1 MNRRRFVL
9 MGSSALASAL
19 LPMPALA
26 RRYLSLEQAQKL
38 MFVDQSLHA
47 VEVTLTPEQI
57 LQIEQASGVPVR
69 VPTLSAWRSGDGGWF
84 LVDEVIGKH
93 EFITWALALAPSG
106 AVRQVEI
113 LDYRE
118 SYGGEVRNR
127 RWREQFEGST
137 ALQLP
142 RFKEEIQNISGAT
155 LSCSHLTEGVRRLL
169 ATHDLVLK
177 HLAKG

>member
-1 MNRRRFVL
+1 

-19 LPMPALA
+19 LPLPVLA

-38 MFVDQSLHA
+38 MFADQGLQA
-47 VEVTLTPEQI
+47 VEVTLTPEQS
-57 LQIEQASGVPVR
+57 LQIEQASGVSVR
-69 VPTLSAWRSGDGGWF
+69 VPELSAWRSSDGGWF

-93 EFITWALALAPSG
+93 EYITWALALDPSG

-137 ALQLP
+137 ASQLP
-142 RFKEEIQNISGAT
+142 RFKEEILNISGAT
-155 LSCSHLTEGVRRLL
+155 LSCGHLTEGVRRLL

-177 HLAKG
+177 HLATS